1 MNICQCYECNT
12 CGTKIDCRIGMS
24 NRDIQPFQFACPQ
37 CEERIS
43 FTFGK
48 ADIELQGATEIA
60 FEGPFQGDNS
70 FVDLHLDFP
79 AYWGK
84 YEMGMT
90 TFLRVTQDIG
100 MDAYH
105 HLNHRLHMLNALYPL
120 HVDLR
125 SVITQYKRG
134 DLENFERACSRIP
147 GVELK
152 SRKQEDVL
160 AALYSATSIMSSPF
174 TIHENNSELSKE
186 APKMLLWL
194 HANYPEMTL
203 KFLDQIL
210 DNGFLKNL
218 HQDCL
223 SLYPRLIA
231 MDLPFRPAFFY
242 DYTTD
247 DQLGGVPARV
257 STADFDVCSNY
268 YKDLAEVFSRQ
279 LTLLA
284 GLNNLLKRGDSD
296 SFDESLKRT
305 KAGKSRPE
313 LDNLNTFANIDLGNK
328 IGFIDDCFYHIDMNA
343 IDNKLRNGIA
353 HYKYDYQESRQ
364 IVTYYPS
371 KEGMSREKFHE
382 TSFMDFIRK
391 SLLLFR
397 EVHSINHVIKATLYY
412 CVLILKKN
420 I

>member
-24 NRDIQPFQFACPQ
+24 NRDIQPFQFACPK

-60 FEGPFQGDNS
+60 IKGPFQGDNP

-79 AYWGK
+79 AYWGE

-90 TFLRVTQDIG
+90 TFRRVTQEIG
-100 MDAYH
+100 MEAYH
-105 HLNHRLHMLNALYPL
+105 HLNLRLNMLNMLYPL
-120 HVDLR
+120 QADLR

-134 DLENFERACSRIP
+134 NLDSFERVCSRIP

-152 SRKQEDVL
+152 SRKQQDIL
-160 AALYSATSIMSSPF
+160 AALYSATSVMSSPF
-174 TIHENNSELSKE
+174 TIHDSNSELSKE
-186 APKMLLWL
+186 APKMLQWL
-194 HANYPEMTL
+194 HAHHPEMTL
-203 KFLDQIL
+203 KFIDQIL
-210 DNGFLKNL
+210 SNGFLKNL

-231 MDLPFRPAFFY
+231 MDLPFRPALFY
-242 DYTTD
+242 DYTAD

-257 STADFDVCSNY
+257 STADFDACSNY

-284 GLNNLLKRGDSD
+284 GLNNLLKRGNSD
-296 SFDESLKRT
+296 SFDESLK
-305 KAGKSRPE
+305 KNKVGKVRPGLE
-313 LDNLNTFANIDLGNK
+313 NLNSFANIDLGNK
-328 IGFIDDCFYHIDMNA
+328 IGFIDDCFYRIDMSA

-382 TSFMDFIRK
+382 TSFMNFIRK

-397 EVHSINHVIKATLYY
+397 EVHSINHLIKAVLYY
-412 CVLILKKN
+412 CILILKKN